1 MNRIFH
7 LTLVVTALCVIPP
20 VTAAG
25 AQTVY
30 GAASIDPR
38 APQFMVQI
46 DGRPIQVAPAQ
57 VAILGRRVDVRL
69 ESVPLESAL
78 QELASQTGVHVVYSR
93 DVAGLDR
100 RVRLH
105 AQGLTLAAAL
115 TELLFDKDLDVVIA
129 AGNRIVIAPRARG
142 EAGRAATTG
151 EAHGVV
157 VDAASREPLPGAQ
170 VAVIGTNLGAV
181 AADDGRYVLP
191 AIPAGKQTIRVRRLG
206 YRTETRTID
215 VKEGETLT
223 LDFALTR
230 SASTLDEVIVAGSY
244 VETNRREAPV
254 PVTTLSEEEIHRPSR
269 NRIDQLFRG
278 DIPGVVGYDN
288 GASALGLVT
297 YVRGSASLDDSNL
310 LKVYIDG
317 IEAPAN
323 FLVSG
328 IDLSS
333 IERVE
338 LLRGPE
344 ASTIYGSNASGGVL
358 LLFTKNGRSGKPQ
371 LSGSSAV
378 GITASD
384 YVDGHPLSME
394 HRLSVAGGGDGF
406 SYSFGGSYDSFGEV
420 IPQADWRQVGAYGRT
435 VLTQGALSLALTAG
449 LSNRIIGA
457 SNFPAFAALGV
468 PSLAALRNDDF
479 HLTNQLVGAT
489 FTYAPSQRWQH
500 VFTIGFAGIGLDEDN
515 YAPQNA
521 YDGDTL
527 RNASVE
533 TDNQITARYVSAAN
547 LQLSPNVSSRSTAG
561 VELARRAHNYY
572 QVYGL
577 GNPQTGSSA
586 QSDFVEAYKI
596 TNDAGVFVQQVFGF
610 GERLFLTAGLRAE
623 HNSNVGEG
631 EGLIWAPRVGAA
643 YTVHLGDQLQLKPRA
658 SYGKSIRPPQPG
670 QAGAAQNAFQIQR
683 PNPKLRP
690 EVQAGV
696 DAGFDLD
703 YRQGALTFEATYF
716 DQEAK
721 DLIGNSYLSD
731 PTADVIE
738 TQYQNVG
745 RVTNKGV
752 ELAVGVNVGS
762 WDLRGSYST
771 VKSRVESIA
780 SDYSGD
786 QQVGDEML
794 YVPRRS
800 GGGTVGFRFAP
811 LLAASTGRKA
821 RVEVGLTYIGSRRTL
836 DLLAYYQCAYGLSDC
851 RGPLREYQATLP
863 GFAKLRVGFSHPVSQ
878 RSDVFLNIENLTND
892 QLGEFEAVAPSR
904 GRTILLGIR
913 FGQ

>member
-1 MNRIFH
+1 MR
-7 LTLVVTALCVIPP
+7 
-20 VTAAG
+20 
-25 AQTVY
+25 
-30 GAASIDPR
+30 
-38 APQFMVQI
+38 
-46 DGRPIQVAPAQ
+46 
-57 VAILGRRVDVRL
+57 
-69 ESVPLESAL
+69 
-78 QELASQTGVHVVYSR
+78 
-93 DVAGLDR
+93 
-100 RVRLH
+100 
-105 AQGLTLAAAL
+105 
-115 TELLFDKDLDVVIA
+115 
-129 AGNRIVIAPRARG
+129 
-142 EAGRAATTG
+142 
-151 EAHGVV
+151 
-157 VDAASREPLPGAQ
+157 
-170 VAVIGTNLGAV
+170 
-181 AADDGRYVLP
+181 
-191 AIPAGKQTIRVRRLG
+191 
-206 YRTETRTID
+206 
-215 VKEGETLT
+215 EGESLT
-223 LDFALTR
+223 LDFALAR

-244 VETNRREAPV
+244 LETSRRESPV

-358 LLFTKNGRSGKPQ
+358 LLFTKNGHNGKPQ
-371 LSGSSAV
+371 LSGSAAV
-378 GITASD
+378 GVTASD
-384 YVDGHPLSME
+384 YVDGNPLSME

-435 VLTQGALSLALTAG
+435 VLTQGALSFALTAG
-449 LSNRIIGA
+449 FSNRVMGA

-489 FTYAPSQRWQH
+489 VTYAPSQRWQH
-500 VFTIGFAGIGLDEDN
+500 VLTIGFAGIGLDEDN

-521 YDGDTL
+521 YEGDTL
-527 RNASVE
+527 RNASAE
-533 TDNQITARYVSAAN
+533 TDHQITARYVGSAN
-547 LQLSPNVSSRSTAG
+547 LALSQNVSSRSTAG
-561 VELARRAHNYY
+561 AEVTRRTHDYY
-572 QVYGL
+572 QIYGL
-577 GNPQTGSSA
+577 SNPEAGSSG
-586 QSDFVEAYKI
+586 QGDYVEAFKI
-596 TNDAGVFVQQVFGF
+596 TNDAGVFFQQVFGF

-623 HNSNVGEG
+623 HNSNVGDG
-631 EGLIWAPRVGAA
+631 EGLIWAPRAGAA
-643 YTVHLGDQLQLKPRA
+643 YTLRLGDQIQLKPRV

-670 QAGAAQNAFQIQR
+670 QAAAAQNAFQVQR
-683 PNPKLRP
+683 PNPRLRP

-703 YRQGALTFEATYF
+703 YRQGMLTFEATYF
-716 DQEAK
+716 DQEAR
-721 DLIGNSYLSD
+721 DLIGNTYLSD
-731 PTADVIE
+731 PSADIVE

-752 ELAVGVNVGS
+752 ELALGVNAGP
-762 WDLRGSYST
+762 WDFRGSYST

-800 GGGTVGFRFAP
+800 GGGTVGFRFTP
-811 LLAASTGRKA
+811 LVAAASGRKA
-821 RVEVGLTYIGSRRTL
+821 RFEVGLTYIGSRRTL
-836 DLLAYYQCAYGLSDC
+836 DLLAFYKCAYGLSDC
-851 RGPLREYQATLP
+851 LGGLREYQATLP
-863 GFAKLRVGFSHPVSQ
+863 AFAKLRIGFSHPVSA
-878 RSDVFLNIENLTND
+878 RSDLFLNVENLTND
-892 QLGEFEAVAPSR
+892 QVGEFEAVAPSR
-904 GRTILLGIR
+904 GRTILVGVR

>member
-1 MNRIFH
+1 
-7 LTLVVTALCVIPP
+7 VV
-20 VTAAG
+20 
-25 AQTVY
+25 
-30 GAASIDPR
+30 DPR
-38 APQFMVQI
+38 APQFMVRV
-46 DGRPIQVAPAQ
+46 DGRPIPVAPAQ
-57 VAILGRRVDVRL
+57 VAILGRRVEVHLDG
-69 ESVPLESAL
+69 VPLEQAL
-78 QELASQTGVHVVYSR
+78 RELASQTGVQVVYSR

-100 RVRLH
+100 RVTLNVQR
-105 AQGLTLAAAL
+105 LTLAAAL

-129 AGNRIVIAPRARG
+129 AGNRIVIMPR
-142 EAGRAATTG
+142 GRDAAAHPALTG
-151 EAHGVV
+151 EVHGIVI
-157 VDAASREPLPGAQ
+157 DSSSREPLAGAQ
-170 VAVIGTNLGAV
+170 IVVVGTSLGAV
-181 AADDGRYVLP
+181 AGDDGRYVLP
-191 AIPAGKQTIRVRRLG
+191 SLPAGKQTIRVRRLG
-206 YRTETRTID
+206 YRTDTRTVD
-215 VKEGETLT
+215 VREGESLT
-223 LDFALTR
+223 LVFALAR

-244 VETNRREAPV
+244 LETSRRESPV

-371 LSGSSAV
+371 LSGSAAV
-378 GITASD
+378 GVTASD
-384 YVDGHPLSME
+384 YVDGNPLSME

-435 VLTQGALSLALTAG
+435 VLTQGALSFALTAG
-449 LSNRIIGA
+449 FSNRVIGA

-468 PSLAALRNDDF
+468 PTLAAPRNDDF

-489 FTYAPSQRWQH
+489 VTYAPSQRWQH
-500 VFTIGFAGIGLDEDN
+500 VLTLGFAGIGLDEDN

-521 YDGDTL
+521 YEGDTL
-527 RNASVE
+527 RNASAE
-533 TDNQITARYVSAAN
+533 TDHQITARYVGSAN
-547 LQLSPNVSSRSTAG
+547 LAISQNVSSRSTAG
-561 VELARRAHNYY
+561 AEVTRRTHDYY

-577 GNPQTGSSA
+577 GNPETGSSG
-586 QSDFVEAYKI
+586 QGDYVEAFKV
-596 TNDAGVFVQQVFGF
+596 TNDAGVFFQQVFGF
-610 GERLFLTAGLRAE
+610 GERFFLTAGLRAE

-631 EGLIWAPRVGAA
+631 EGLIWAPRAGAA
-643 YTVHLGDQLQLKPRA
+643 YTLRLGDRIQLKPRV

-670 QAGAAQNAFQIQR
+670 QAGAAQNAFQVQR
-683 PNPKLRP
+683 PNPRLRP

-696 DAGFDLD
+696 DAGFDVD
-703 YRQGALTFEATYF
+703 YRQGMLTFEATYF

-721 DLIGNSYLSD
+721 DLIGNTYLSD
-731 PTADVIE
+731 PAAEIAE

-752 ELAVGVNVGS
+752 ELAIGVNAGP
-762 WDLRGSYST
+762 WDLRGSFST

-780 SDYSGD
+780 PDYSGD

-800 GGGTVGFRFAP
+800 GGGTLGFRFAP
-811 LLAASTGRKA
+811 LVAAASGREA
-821 RVEVGLTYIGSRRTL
+821 RIEVGLTYIGSRRTL
-836 DLLAYYQCAYGLSDC
+836 DLLGFYKCAYGLSEC
-851 RGPLREYQATLP
+851 RGGLREYQATLP
-863 GFAKLRVGFSHPVSQ
+863 AFSKLRIGFSHPVSA
-878 RSDVFLNIENLTND
+878 RSDLFLNIENLTND
-892 QLGEFEAVAPSR
+892 QVGEFEAVAPSR
-904 GRTILLGIR
+904 GRTILVGVR